1 MVRYKQEVRVT
12 DFDPNNLEPAENEWV
27 KNRQRLA
34 SLVASPDGRR
44 QFALRKP
51 EFFDTYYCDMIA
63 APHRTGWF
71 RTIDEAG
78 AEARQG
84 GRKMGVLFLA
94 PRNHGKSEAAVTIIL
109 RAICMDRNVRIL
121 LVGESQTQAVKRLS
135 RVKALMESPKIVED
149 WCSEPERGLKPFRTD
164 TSKWTES
171 QITVDRDRISIDP
184 TVTAVG
190 TGGAIT
196 GGHFD
201 LVIFDDVESPES
213 ASTANKRRETRD
225 WMTGTVWPT
234 LERGGV
240 LVAIGTRKHADD
252 LYQHMKE
259 HPFFQ
264 VIEDPA
270 IYRIDPETGARVA
283 YIPVHHV
290 HTKLIKNKEIIDYIE
305 CNDPEARVLWSDP
318 NIPDDS
324 PLVRD
329 LNFLL
334 SERFSMGPAQ
344 FAREYQHEVIDD
356 ETALVRMEWLKRAM
370 DRGKHLC
377 LYEVPHAVDQDG
389 DSTGVPFDPVVVTA
403 WDLALTT
410 DKRRAE
416 ELNRDFSV
424 GTTWLLDRNTGTRYL
439 VGLKRFRGV
448 GPESLVQN
456 VVNEYKFF
464 CDLGMP
470 PVQVRVEHNAFA
482 ELYYSSLAGSGLPLM
497 AHVTHGANKNDAV
510 TGVASIRAIL
520 DKSRVVLPTRDIKS
534 QELVQALIEE
544 VYLLGRTKH
553 DDIVMSWWI
562 AETAL
567 RATKSESS
575 VVPPKRQGFLSN
587 EPEPAQ
593 AANMLDALRP
603 KTFDWSNYQRP
614 KTDRRGLRR

>member
-1 MVRYKQEVRVT
+1 MQPI
-12 DFDPNNLEPAENEWV
+12 DPKNLVVAENEWT
-27 KNRQRLA
+27 KNRQTLA
-34 SLVASPDGRR
+34 ALTVSPDWRRR
-44 QFALRKP
+44 QSGRKP

-78 AEARQG
+78 ADARNG

-121 LVGESQTQAVKRLS
+121 LVGESQTQAVKRLA
-135 RVKALMESPKIVED
+135 RVKALMETPKVVED
-149 WCSEPERGLKPFRTD
+149 WCSDPDNGFKPFRTE
-164 TSKWTES
+164 TAKWTEA

-252 LYQHMKE
+252 LYNHMKE

-270 IYRIDPETGARVA
+270 IYRIDPETGERKA
-283 YIPVHHV
+283 YIPEHKVI
-290 HTKLIKNKEIIDYIE
+290 TKTIKGKEIIERVE
-305 CNDPEARVLWSDP
+305 CDDPEAHVLWHDP
-318 NIPDDS
+318 DIDPSS

-356 ETALVRMEWLKRAM
+356 ESALVKMEWLKKAM
-370 DRGKHLC
+370 ERGKHLS
-377 LYEVPHAVDQDG
+377 LYEKPWAVDLEG
-389 DSTGVPFDPVVVTA
+389 EETGLPFDPIIVTA
-403 WDLALTT
+403 WDLSLVT
-410 DKRRAE
+410 DKKRAE

-424 GTTWLLDRNTGTRYL
+424 GTTWLLDRNTNTRYL
-439 VGLKRFRGV
+439 VGLNRFRGV
-448 GPESLVQN
+448 GPQELERRVIQ
-456 VVNEYKFF
+456 EHQFF

-470 PVQVRVEHNAFA
+470 PVQVRVEHNAFG

-497 AHVTHGANKNDAV
+497 AHITHSANKNDAV
-510 TGVASIRAIL
+510 TGVTSIRAIL
-520 DKSRVVLPTRDIKS
+520 DKSRVVLPTRDMRSK
-534 QELVQALIEE
+534 ELVQHLVEE
-544 VYLLGRTKH
+544 VYLLGRTGH

-567 RATKSESS
+567 RTTKSQSS
-575 VVPPKRQGFLSN
+575 VVAPKRQGFLTD
-587 EPEPAQ
+587 E
-593 AANMLDALRP
+593 ANRPVTDVLADLRP
-603 KTFDWSNYQRP
+603 KTFDWSNYTRP
-614 KTDRRGLRR
+614 GRKRGLTR